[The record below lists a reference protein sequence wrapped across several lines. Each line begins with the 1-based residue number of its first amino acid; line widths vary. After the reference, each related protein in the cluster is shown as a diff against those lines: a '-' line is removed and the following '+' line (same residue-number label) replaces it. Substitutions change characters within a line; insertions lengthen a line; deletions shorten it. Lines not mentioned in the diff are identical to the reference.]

1 MVNFLD
7 YRHMKHDF
15 LMILASLQALTVGI
29 YCLIPTVVANTTA
42 QFCELRPR
50 CSISSLFLTLTRNNN
65 IHCCA
70 VK

>member
-29 YCLIPTVVANTTA
+29 YCLIPNITA

-50 CSISSLFLTLTRNNN
+50 CSISSLFLTLTRNDN